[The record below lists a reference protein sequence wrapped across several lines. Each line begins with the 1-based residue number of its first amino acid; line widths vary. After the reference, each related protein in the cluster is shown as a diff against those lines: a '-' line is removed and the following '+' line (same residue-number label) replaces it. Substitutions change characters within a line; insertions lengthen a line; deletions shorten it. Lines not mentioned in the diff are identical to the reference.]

1 MARESWIKCQPE
13 ATTIDDEKHRPSP
26 SIVVARELVCE
37 LAIATRP
44 VSPLHNAAT
53 RQTWGTNCSPS
64 TQRRIYPFYVR
75 SSKGM
80 LRRGSVISVQAC
92 PFIEAP
98 ALFFLGSADGSSAVK
113 YRPHFKQNPVNLNYS
128 LSENTT
134 IKSTIKNRFIRL
146 VPSPYKLI
154 IFRKYPYNAIYREI
168 QNFQTGIS
176 TIRNLGS

>member
-1 MARESWIKCQPE
+1 MARELNANPKR
-13 ATTIDDEKHRPSP
+13 TIDDEKHRPSP

-98 ALFFLGSADGSSAVK
+98 APFFLGSAVK